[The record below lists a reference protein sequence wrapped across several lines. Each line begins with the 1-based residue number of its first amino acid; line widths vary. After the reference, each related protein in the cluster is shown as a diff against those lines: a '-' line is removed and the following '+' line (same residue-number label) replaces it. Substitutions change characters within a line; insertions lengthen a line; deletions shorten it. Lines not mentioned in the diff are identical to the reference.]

1 MRTVS
6 QLLALCLVTA
16 NAQDGPII
24 EILNGRIR
32 GAIETTESG
41 E

>member
-1 MRTVS
+1 MRTLF
-6 QLLALCLVTA
+6 QLLVLCMVTT
-16 NAQDGPII
+16 NGQDGPII
-24 EILNGRIR
+24 ELINGRIR